1 MTQRSVWLHKAI
13 SGSARLVP
21 DRPAFG
27 PLAQMEEHRHHTPRV
42 AGSSPARSTGANL
55 NQVGIVRSGC
65 FPTAGGR
72 TISIMVAGS
81 APETLNAHGGTVRRG
96 SPSGYV
102 VLVPVKCEPSGG
114 ESRVRLGAGLGNE
127 AMQPSVS

>member
-1 MTQRSVWLHKAI
+1 
-13 SGSARLVP
+13 
-21 DRPAFG
+21 
-27 PLAQMEEHRHHTPRV
+27 
-42 AGSSPARSTGANL
+42 
-55 NQVGIVRSGC
+55 VRSGC

-81 APETLNAHGGTVRRG
+81 APETLNAHGGAVRRG

>member
-1 MTQRSVWLHKAI
+1 ML
-13 SGSARLVP
+13 
-21 DRPAFG
+21 
-27 PLAQMEEHRHHTPRV
+27 
-42 AGSSPARSTGANL
+42 
-55 NQVGIVRSGC
+55 
-65 FPTAGGR
+65 PTAGGR

-127 AMQPSVS
+127 AMQPSVSQVVTGLTPRGD